1 MSLLLQSLLGAKVDG
16 SGSSLHAD
24 GRRIRDQ
31 DENFPIGKGGRAVY
45 ETEVEVTMKVEAES
59 WGVGDG
65 RWLVVTIFYWSWKRR
80 CQSYRRQ
87 RAAASS

>member
-31 DENFPIGKGGRAVY
+31 DENLPIGKGGRDVY
-45 ETEVEVTMKVEAES
+45 ETEVEVEVKVKVEAKS
-59 WGVGDG
+59 WGTGDCC
-65 RWLVVTIFYWSWKRR
+65 L
-80 CQSYRRQ
+80 
-87 RAAASS
+87 